1 MSDSFDEITRQ
12 LGKRHRKTRHLKMLS
27 MSALVAS
34 GLFLAI
40 FLGDMV
46 QRGWSAFLQGRV
58 QVEVSYSEKTRAMPL
73 NAVDEQYQPLIS
85 QGFFWNLPDRLENN
99 PSLLGTT
106 RTEWVVAATQV
117 DQYLKD
123 RSHSL
128 SSQEQALVDQ
138 MVAQDRAGLKFNT
151 TFFTAGGSRSAAM
164 AGIGAAALG
173 TLLTIAVT
181 MAISLPIGVMTA
193 IYLEEFAPKNRLT
206 RLIEVNINNLA
217 AVPSILFGL
226 LGLAIFIGF
235 FGMPRSSPLV
245 GGLTIAL
252 MTLPLIII
260 STRASLRAVPDG
272 IRHAAFG
279 VGCTRWQVVSD
290 HVLPVSLP
298 GILTGSI
305 IGMAQAIGET
315 APLILV
321 GMIAFIPT
329 ADLSL
334 LNSATV
340 LPAQIY
346 SWASLPDQAFQEKTA
361 GGILVLLTVLILLN
375 AIAVTM
381 RNRFERRW

>member
-1 MSDSFDEITRQ
+1 MADSFDEITKQ
-12 LGKRHRKTRHLKMLS
+12 LRKRHGKTRRLKLIS
-27 MSALVAS
+27 MSALILS
-34 GLFLAI
+34 GLFLAV

-46 QRGWSAFLQGRV
+46 QRGWSAFLQG
-58 QVEVSYSEKTRAMPL
+58 QIQLEVTYTEETRTMPL
-73 NAVDEQYQPLIS
+73 NAIDEDYRQLVT
-85 QGFFWNLPDRLENN
+85 QGFFWSFPGKFEQDPELT
-99 PSLLGTT
+99 GTV
-106 RTEWVVAATQV
+106 RDEWVPASSDV
-117 DQYLKD
+117 DQYLKG
-123 RSHSL
+123 RGRL
-128 SSQEQALVDQ
+128 SSQEQQVVDRLVEQ
-138 MVAQDRAGLKFNT
+138 GQAELRFNK
-151 TFFTAGGSRSAAM
+151 TFFTGGGSRSPAM

-193 IYLEEFAPKNRLT
+193 IYLEEFAPDNRFT
-206 RLIEVNINNLA
+206 RMIEVNINNLA

-235 FGMPRSSPLV
+235 FGVPRSSPLV

-260 STRASLRAVPDG
+260 STRASLRSVPDG

-321 GMIAFIPT
+321 GMIAFIPN
-329 ADLSL
+329 ADFSL

-346 SWASLPDQAFQEKTA
+346 TWASLPDQAFQEKTA
-361 GGILVLLTVLILLN
+361 GGILVLLTILILLN
-375 AIAVTM
+375 AIAVLM